1 MPQHKSAEKR
11 VRTNLRDQKRNI
23 TVKSELK
30 TNLKK
35 AYQTP
40 DNKALISG
48 TVSKLDRAVRKGV
61 ITKAVANRRK
71 SRMAKMVN
79 RLKKAS

>member
-1 MPQHKSAEKR
+1 MPQHKSAKKR
-11 VRTNLRDQKRNI
+11 VITNLRDQKRN
-23 TVKSELK
+23 TAVRSELK

-40 DNKALISG
+40 EDKELIRA

-61 ITKAVANRRK
+61 IAKGVANRRK
-71 SRMAKMVN
+71 SRIAKMVN
-79 RLKKAS
+79 RTRKAS

>member
-11 VRTNLRDQKRNI
+11 VITNLRDQKRNI

-30 TNLKK
+30 THLKK

-40 DNKALISG
+40 DNKELIRA

-61 ITKAVANRRK
+61 IAKAVANRRK
-71 SRMAKMVN
+71 SRIAKLVN
-79 RLKKAS
+79 RTKKAS

>member
-1 MPQHKSAEKR
+1 MPQHKSAKKR
-11 VRTNLRDQKRNI
+11 VITNLRDQKRN
-23 TVKSELK
+23 TAVRSELK

-40 DNKALISG
+40 EDKELIRG

-61 ITKAVANRRK
+61 IAKGVANRRK
-71 SRMAKMVN
+71 SRIAKMVN
-79 RLKKAS
+79 RTKKAS